1 MNFENFLDS
10 YPYRNRNFKNEI
22 LYAKSKFDE
31 TYLYHELLEIFK
43 KETMTPLHYDSGQ
56 EYDLIDVAL
65 NYNLNFF
72 RFNVLKYICRAGKKQ
87 NELQDLE
94 KAVDYLQREIKNIR
108 EQQLKEIEK

>member
-1 MNFENFLDS
+1 
-10 YPYRNRNFKNEI
+10 
-22 LYAKSKFDE
+22 
-31 TYLYHELLEIFK
+31 
-43 KETMTPLHYDSGQ
+43 MTPLHYDSGQ

-94 KAVDYLQREIKNIR
+94 KAVDYLQREIQNIR
-108 EQQLKEIEK
+108 ENQLKEIEK